1 MWHRKA
7 LSSFI
12 LALMVLSLTGP
23 VLAQE
28 LNGKVR
34 WSGQVILDEPVL
46 VQRDATLTIDA
57 GTQLV
62 IKNPKAKIS
71 VQGVLKINGTAA
83 APVAF
88 KGMPGWEGIE
98 FMEAPE
104 GSSVS
109 WTNFHSAKA
118 AIVSFATDFL
128 VANCTFEEGE
138 FGVRLMRE
146 SSPKIVDSL
155 FSNNQIGIANEM
167 KSGAEIRGN
176 RFVGQKKSAVIAS
189 HNSKGLIVDNYFEK
203 NKQGIALQQRYPDRI
218 SKNTFIENETA
229 IFCNQTQNTPLIEQ
243 NYFEGNN
250 YAVLNFS
257 FSFPV
262 IKNNTFIKNKTAVY
276 NDQYGSPLVENNLF
290 RDNDTALYNYR
301 KSNPKVF
308 LNDFE
313 QNRLAIFCDFS
324 AYPQV
329 KNNNFIG
336 NQMAVKL
343 GIYQSAD
350 WEERSGSK
358 SIMQRESAARKSQNP
373 MLARAPVQFNDFV
386 DVSGNWWG
394 EDTAQLEQIG
404 EDGNAAMFYDRQ
416 DLSEVTYEDYGPGV
430 YQLDRIQFAPWLAG
444 PAGHSGVQKDSG
456 GKTKDTGT
464 QTGVKS
470 K

>member
-7 LSSFI
+7 LSSFVMG
-12 LALMVLSLTGP
+12 LVALLLTGP

-34 WSGQVILDEPVL
+34 WSGEVILDEPVL
-46 VQRDATLTIDA
+46 VHRDATLTIAA

-71 VQGVLKINGTAA
+71 VQGFLKVNGTEA
-83 APVAF
+83 APVSF
-88 KGMPGWEGIE
+88 SGLPGWEGVE
-98 FMEAPE
+98 FMEAPK
-104 GSSVS
+104 GSVVS
-109 WTNFHSAKA
+109 WANFHSAKA
-118 AIVSFATDFL
+118 AIVSFETDFL
-128 VANCTFEEGE
+128 VENCTFEEGE

-146 SSPKIVDSL
+146 SSPKIVDS
-155 FSNNQIGIANEM
+155 FFKNNQIGIANEM

-176 RFVGQKKSAVIAS
+176 RFIGQQKSAVIAS
-189 HNSKGLIVDNYFEK
+189 HNSKGLITDNHFEK
-203 NKQGIALQQRYPDRI
+203 NKQGIALLQRYPDRI
-218 SKNTFIENETA
+218 IKNTFIENETA
-229 IFCNQTQNTPLIEQ
+229 IFCNQTQNTPMIEQ
-243 NYFEGNN
+243 NHFEGND

-262 IKNNTFIKNKTAVY
+262 IKNNTFIKNKTAVH

-301 KSNPKVF
+301 KSNPKVL

-313 QNRLAIFCDFS
+313 QNRLAILCDFS
-324 AYPQV
+324 AYPEV
-329 KNNNFIG
+329 KNNNFLG

-350 WEERSGSK
+350 WEKRSGSK

-373 MLARAPVQFNDFV
+373 LLAKAPDKFNDFV

-394 EDTAQLEQIG
+394 DDISHLERAG
-404 EDGNAAMFYDRQ
+404 EDGNVAMFYDRR

-430 YQLDRIQFAPWLAG
+430 YQLDRIHFTPWLTG
-444 PAGHSGVQKDSG
+444 PVKGA
-456 GKTKDTGT
+456 
-464 QTGVKS
+464 GVKARE
-470 K
+470 

>member
-1 MWHRKA
+1 MWLQKTTINLVA
-7 LSSFI
+7 G
-12 LALMVLSLTGP
+12 LMVLLLTGP

-28 LNGKVR
+28 LNGTVR
-34 WSGQVILDEPVL
+34 WSGEVSLDETVL
-46 VQRDATLTIDA
+46 VHRDATLIIAA

-62 IKNPKAKIS
+62 IKDPKVKIS
-71 VQGVLKINGTAA
+71 VQGILQVNGTKTL
-83 APVAF
+83 PVSF
-88 KGMPGWEGIE
+88 TSPSGWEGIE
-98 FMEAPE
+98 FMEAPA
-104 GSSVS
+104 GSVIS
-109 WTNFHSAKA
+109 WARFHSAKA
-118 AIVSFATDFL
+118 AIVSFETDFL
-128 VANCTFEEGE
+128 VENCTFEEGE

-155 FSNNQIGIANEM
+155 FKNNQIGIANEM

-176 RFVGQKKSAVIAS
+176 RFVGQLRSAVIAS
-189 HNSKGLIVDNYFEK
+189 HNSKGLIIDNHFEK

-229 IFCNQTQNTPLIEQ
+229 IFCNQTQNTPMIEQ
-243 NYFEGNN
+243 NYFEGNDS
-250 YAVLNFS
+250 AVLNFS

-262 IKNNTFIKNKTAVY
+262 IKNNTFVKNKTAVH

-313 QNRLAIFCDFS
+313 QNRLAILCDFS
-324 AYPQV
+324 AYPKV
-329 KNNNFIG
+329 KNNNFLG

-350 WEERSGSK
+350 WEKRSGSK
-358 SIMQRESAARKSQNP
+358 PIMQRESAARKSQNP
-373 MLARAPVQFNDFV
+373 LLAKAPDKFNDFV

-394 EDTAQLEQIG
+394 DDTLKLEQAG
-404 EDGNAAMFYDRQ
+404 EGGNTEMFYDRH
-416 DLSEVTYEDYGPGV
+416 DLPEVTYENYGPGV
-430 YQLDRIQFAPWLAG
+430 YKLDRIHFSPWLTG
-444 PAGHSGVQKDSG
+444 PVEG
-456 GKTKDTGT
+456 
-464 QTGVKS
+464 TGVKTGTGIQTEIKS